1 MSATRKTSP
10 DQEFGPGASIWAT
23 IDSREMLFDLAKA
36 EERSVKVV
44 LRRALH
50 AYAEA
55 SEDYQVWLKAQQH
68 QTKTRQKVAA

>member
-1 MSATRKTSP
+1 MSATRKMSP
-10 DQEFGPGASIWAT
+10 DQEFGPGVSIWAT
-23 IDSREMLFDLAKA
+23 LDSRDILFELAKA

-55 SEDYQVWLKAQQH
+55 SEDYQVWLKAQQS
-68 QTKTRQKVAA
+68 QKPRQKVAA

>member
-1 MSATRKTSP
+1 MPRKMSP
-10 DQEFGPGASIWAT
+10 DQEFGPGVSIWAT
-23 IDSREMLFDLAKA
+23 IDSRDMLFELAKA

-55 SEDYQVWLKAQQH
+55 SEDFQIWQKSQQP
-68 QTKTRQKVAA
+68 KPSTRKVAA

>member
-1 MSATRKTSP
+1 MPRKLSP
-10 DQEFGPGASIWAT
+10 DQEFGPGVSIWAT
-23 IDSREMLFDLAKA
+23 VDSRDMLFELAKA

-55 SEDYQVWLKAQQH
+55 SEDYTAWQ
-68 QTKTRQKVAA
+68 KTQSSQKPRQKVAA